1 MCFHHSTVT
10 QIKCSSQDWTTA
22 MVFCC
27 VAPWKTLQK
36 PTQFAHFKANC
47 SFVGASLVDA
57 ITLCNRS
64 LIETIPSLMI
74 VIWNGLYFTMQ
85 YCRETNAGRN
95 LTVLIVLISMIY
107 RTIIVHLLKINPK
120 LGGICYSSKPTAT
133 HVIWQSCL
141 RSLRGLAT
149 CSKIWLLYLGE
160 RGDKG
165 DCVTFFSAL
174 QPCK

>member
-1 MCFHHSTVT
+1 
-10 QIKCSSQDWTTA
+10 
-22 MVFCC
+22 
-27 VAPWKTLQK
+27 
-36 PTQFAHFKANC
+36 
-47 SFVGASLVDA
+47 
-57 ITLCNRS
+57 
-64 LIETIPSLMI
+64 MI

-85 YCRETNAGRN
+85 YCREANAGRN

-107 RTIIVHLLKINPK
+107 CTIIVHLLNINPK

-174 QPCK
+174 QSRKQEIRTGINYIFIYFSHVLNIKSVPVISFPLSPPPLCKSIFYKILTLLYMVHLAESSYT